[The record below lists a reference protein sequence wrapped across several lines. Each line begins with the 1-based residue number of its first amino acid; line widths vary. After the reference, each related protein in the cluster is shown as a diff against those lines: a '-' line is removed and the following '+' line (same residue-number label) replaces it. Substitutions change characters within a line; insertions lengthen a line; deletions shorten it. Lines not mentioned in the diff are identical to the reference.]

1 MLSPSLMQL
10 LIGGILAAIAAVISW
25 GLRWL
30 KGSGA
35 LAAFILGLVVFGLGG
50 LSWAYVLLAFFVT
63 SSLLSILF
71 KNKKEQ
77 VEKSYEKSSRR
88 DAGQVFANG
97 AIAGL
102 FVVAH
107 VFFPDSRLTW
117 TGFVA
122 ALAAANADTWATEL
136 GILSKH
142 DPILITNGKPVTA
155 GTSGAVSLTGMIGAV
170 LGSAV
175 VVLVAW
181 FFWPGAVMPARVWW
195 IPVVLFCGW
204 VGSLVDSWLGARFQ
218 TIYFCPACQKETE
231 REIAHGCGTAT
242 VYLRGWRWMDND
254 WVNLLCTCVS
264 ALLALLLMLLCH
276 I

>member
-1 MLSPSLMQL
+1 MLSPSMMQL
-10 LIGGILAAIAAVISW
+10 LIGGVLAAFAALVSW
-25 GLRWL
+25 SLGWL

-50 LSWAYVLLAFFVT
+50 LPWALVLLTFFVT

-71 KNKKEQ
+71 KKKKAG
-77 VEKSYEKSSRR
+77 VEASFEKSSRR

-102 FVVAH
+102 FVVIH
-107 VFFPDSRLTW
+107 VFLPDWRFTW

-136 GILSKH
+136 GILSKRG
-142 DPILITNGKPVTA
+142 PVLITTGKRVAA
-155 GTSGAVSLTGMIGAV
+155 GTSGAVSSVGLIGAG
-170 LGSAV
+170 LGSAA

-181 FFWPGAVMPARVWW
+181 LFWPGAVMPASFWW
-195 IPVVLFCGW
+195 FPVVLVSGW
-204 VGSLVDSWLGARFQ
+204 IGSLVDSWLGARFQ
-218 TIYFCPACQKETE
+218 AIFFCPACQKETE
-231 REIAHGCGTAT
+231 RASLHGCGTAT
-242 VYLRGWRWMDND
+242 AYLRGWRWMDND
-254 WVNLLCTCVS
+254 WVNLFCTAVS
-264 ALLALLLMLLCH
+264 SLLALLLTLLFH

>member
-25 GLRWL
+25 ALHWL

-35 LAAFILGLVVFGLGG
+35 LAAFVLGLVVFGLGG
-50 LSWAYVLLAFFVT
+50 LSWAYVLLTFFVT
-63 SSLLSILF
+63 SSLLSVLF
-71 KNKKEQ
+71 KKQKQQIEQ
-77 VEKSYEKSSRR
+77 SYQKSSKR

-136 GILSKH
+136 GILSKRN
-142 DPILITNGKPVTA
+142 PILVTTGKPVTA
-155 GTSGAVSLTGMIGAV
+155 GTSGAVSLTGMIGAG

-181 FFWPGAVMPARVWW
+181 LFWPGAVMPATIWW
-195 IPVVLFCGW
+195 IPLVFACGW
-204 VGSLVDSWLGARFQ
+204 IGSLVDSWLGASFQ
-218 TIYFCPACQKETE
+218 AIYFCPACHKETE
-231 REIAHGCGTAT
+231 RETVHDCGTST
-242 VYLRGWRWMDND
+242 EYLRGWRWMDND

-264 ALLALLLMLLCH
+264 ALLALLLILLCH